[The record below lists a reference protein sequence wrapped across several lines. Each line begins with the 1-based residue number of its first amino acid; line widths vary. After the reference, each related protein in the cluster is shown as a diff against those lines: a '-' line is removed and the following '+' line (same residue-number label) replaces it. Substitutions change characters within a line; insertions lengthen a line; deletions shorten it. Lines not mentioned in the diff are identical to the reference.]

1 TDFGVFGVITAVIG
15 SVSVFSSL
23 GLNVILA
30 NSFVK
35 SPNHFRWLWRQIY
48 GFLILWNVFYAF
60 IVALVVYLFI
70 PQEVKEHAT
79 QIILLNVIPLVLF
92 SPAMVI
98 GNLYYQLKQKP
109 LQIAS
114 RSVLVGLLTV
124 ALNVYFI
131 KYLRMGFMGWFF
143 ANSISQ
149 VIYQFSYFIPL
160 NNSIGLKPIFNFKRK
175 TLKKQLLICLPTI

>member
-1 TDFGVFGVITAVIG
+1 
-15 SVSVFSSL
+15 
-23 GLNVILA
+23 
-30 NSFVK
+30 
-35 SPNHFRWLWRQIY
+35 
-48 GFLILWNVFYAF
+48 
-60 IVALVVYLFI
+60 LVVYLFI

-175 TLKKQLLICLPTI
+175 TLKKQLLICLPTIPHYYSSYLLNSFDRVIMKFYGVNISSIGRYNAALLP

>member
-1 TDFGVFGVITAVIG
+1 MFRQLFSHTAIYGLAPQVVKIAHVLVLPIITPFLTATDFGVFGVITAVIG

-79 QIILLNVIPLVLF
+79 QIILLNVI
-92 SPAMVI
+92 
-98 GNLYYQLKQKP
+98 
-109 LQIAS
+109 
-114 RSVLVGLLTV
+114 
-124 ALNVYFI
+124 
-131 KYLRMGFMGWFF
+131 
-143 ANSISQ
+143 
-149 VIYQFSYFIPL
+149 
-160 NNSIGLKPIFNFKRK
+160 
-175 TLKKQLLICLPTI
+175 